1 MKEEEISG
9 DVEMSAD
16 AMELE
21 SMLKSYDKDLNCI
34 IELEWWW
41 LVDSTTDDFV
51 GEDFNL
57 EEYENALSNTVDT
70 TES

>member
-1 MKEEEISG
+1 MKEDEISG

-34 IELEWWW
+34 IELE
-41 LVDSTTDDFV
+41 
-51 GEDFNL
+51 
-57 EEYENALSNTVDT
+57 
-70 TES
+70 

>member
-41 LVDSTTDDFV
+41 LVDSTADDFA

>member
-1 MKEEEISG
+1 
-9 DVEMSAD
+9 MSAD

-34 IELEWWW
+34 IELKCWW
-41 LVDSTTDDFV
+41 LVDSTTDDFA